1 MSAAQALVSIGD
13 EGVLNAPV
21 SPSLADVWI
30 DRDLSWLDFNDRVLA
45 EALDERTP
53 LLERAK
59 FLAIFTANLD
69 EFFMKRIAVLRETPT
84 PERLKLLD
92 QIRAKLLPML
102 HRQAECFRGSIVPAL
117 ARHGIHLRR
126 WDDLTAGQK
135 LEAGRYFDAQISPAL
150 TPLVIDPSHPFPFL
164 SNLSTSLA
172 FLLRD
177 PDRAEPMYARIKV
190 PSVLRQWIPLQADVA
205 PGQTLL
211 VPLYEVIRG
220 NVHQLYSGMELTAT
234 TLMRL
239 TRDAEVEIDD
249 DADEPLSELVKEQ
262 IRQRRYEPVVRLE
275 FAPGADPSIREL
287 LRTRFALLPVDIYDM
302 PDEVDYTTLFE
313 IAGLHL
319 PELRDPA
326 WSPIPPPAMANGH
339 TDVFAVVQADDLLV
353 HHPYDS
359 FDASVE
365 RFIHAAADDP
375 LTVSIK
381 MTVYR
386 IGDDTPFVRSLIKAA
401 EAGKQVACVIEL
413 KARFDEERNLH
424 WAAELERAGAHVIF
438 GVRGLKTH
446 AKTALVVRQEPSGLR
461 SYAHIGTGNYHVR
474 TARLYTDV
482 GLFTCDPALTRDV
495 VNLFHYLTGHSQVPN
510 CDQLLVAPSTMRARF
525 LELIKREMENQC
537 AGRPARI
544 VAKMNQL
551 EDPETIESLCEAACA
566 GVAVDLVVRG
576 ICCLRPGIAGRSEG
590 IRVRSIIGRFL
601 EHSRIFHF
609 AAGHEDP
616 LEGEF
621 YIGSADWMFRN
632 LSRRVEVVTPVTAP
646 GPKQRLWEILD
657 VCLRDQRQAW
667 LLKSN
672 GRYSQVCPESA
683 GEAGDA
689 IATHATLMELTR
701 RRSHPLS
708 K

>member
-1 MSAAQALVSIGD
+1 M
-13 EGVLNAPV
+13 
-21 SPSLADVWI
+21 
-30 DRDLSWLDFNDRVLA
+30 
-45 EALDERTP
+45 
-53 LLERAK
+53 
-59 FLAIFTANLD
+59 
-69 EFFMKRIAVLRETPT
+69 
-84 PERLKLLD
+84 
-92 QIRAKLLPML
+92 
-102 HRQAECFRGSIVPAL
+102 
-117 ARHGIHLRR
+117 
-126 WDDLTAGQK
+126 
-135 LEAGRYFDAQISPAL
+135 
-150 TPLVIDPSHPFPFL
+150 
-164 SNLSTSLA
+164 
-172 FLLRD
+172 
-177 PDRAEPMYARIKV
+177 
-190 PSVLRQWIPLQADVA
+190 
-205 PGQTLL
+205 
-211 VPLYEVIRG
+211 
-220 NVHQLYSGMELTAT
+220 AT

-249 DADEPLSELVKEQ
+249 DSDAILSEVVKEQ

-275 FAPGADPSIREL
+275 FAPGADSALREM
-287 LRTRFALLPVDIYDM
+287 LRTRFNLFPVDLYDM

-313 IAGLHL
+313 IAGLPV
-319 PELRDPA
+319 PELQDPA
-326 WSPIPPPAMANGH
+326 WSPLPPPALANGH
-339 TDVFAVVQADDLLV
+339 ADIFAVIRANDLLV

-365 RFIHAAADDP
+365 HFIRAAADDP
-375 LTVSIK
+375 QTVAIK

-386 IGDDTPFVRSLIKAA
+386 IGNDTPFVQSLIKAA

-461 SYAHIGTGNYHVR
+461 SYAHIGTGNYHAR

-482 GLFTCDPALTRDV
+482 GLFTCDPVLTRDV
-495 VNLFHYLTGHSQVPN
+495 VNLFHYLTGHAQAPD
-510 CDQLLVAPSTMRARF
+510 CETLLVAPSTMRSRF
-525 LELIKREMENQC
+525 LELIERETENQR

-551 EDPETIESLCEAACA
+551 EDPTIIEALCEAAGA
-566 GVAVDLVVRG
+566 GVAIDLVVRG
-576 ICCLRPGIAGRSEG
+576 LCCLRPGIAGRSEG

-616 LEGEF
+616 LDGEF

-657 VCLRDQRQAW
+657 ICLRDHRQAW
-667 LLKSN
+667 ILNSD
-672 GRYSQVCPESA
+672 GSYSQLRSTGS
-683 GEAGDA
+683 GEGSEAVG
-689 IATHATLMELTR
+689 THLTLMELTR
-701 RRSHPLS
+701 RRSHPLVR
-708 K
+708 